1 MNKKVGERP
10 KDVGEASP
18 GRWIAE
24 EELTQLQGKLREAQ
38 ETLEAIR
45 NGEVDA
51 IVVTGDRIYTL
62 IGAEH
67 PYRVYVE
74 QMHEGAVTV
83 AADGLIL
90 YCNQRFADMMGAP
103 LEAVIGSVIST
114 ALSPGTWE
122 KISTVVGSTEA
133 VKHES
138 VLRRRNGEEI
148 AVNFTASKLCLA
160 AQNVICLVVTDLTLQ
175 KLDEEL
181 RLAKEVA
188 ERANLAKDGF
198 LATLSHELRT
208 PLTPALMAVSALE
221 QDQNL
226 SPRAQADLA
235 MIRRNIVLET
245 RLIDDLLDLTRIA
258 NNKLELVEVPLELHR
273 VLQNSVDICVA
284 GIEAKTLDLS
294 LELTA
299 TLTDTTGDIVRLQQ
313 VFWNVVRNATKFT
326 PIGGA
331 IRIFTS
337 NPQPGQFRVT
347 VADSGIGFDPAD
359 ADGLFESFKQ
369 VGDGATRRSG
379 GLGLGLA
386 ISRAIVNVHGGRIW
400 AESPGPNLGATFY
413 VELPLR
419 KAAPAAIS
427 EVAPSVASS
436 AGLRILLV
444 EDHDDTRHVF
454 QAILSQKGHSVK
466 SAATGEA
473 ALTLASSEVFDLVIS
488 DLGLPDFSGTDLMS
502 ILQKRY
508 SLRGVALS
516 GYGMEE
522 DIRRSKSAG
531 FDHHLTKPVDPA
543 RVDQLLANLT
553 KEIRRNAE
561 NPGNVMIAGLSDD
574 HVRRSSS
581 SAEEMCGDLA
591 KSEAS
596 GVLDDRAKSE
606 IDQ

>member
-1 MNKKVGERP
+1 MSKEVGERP
-10 KDVGEASP
+10 NDIGEASP
-18 GRWIAE
+18 GRWITE
-24 EELTQLQGKLREAQ
+24 EELSQLRGKLREAQ

-51 IVVTGDRIYTL
+51 IVVTGDRIYSL
-62 IGAEH
+62 AGAEH

-90 YCNQRFADMMGAP
+90 YCNQRFADMVGAP
-103 LEAVIGSVIST
+103 LEAVIGSLIST
-114 ALSPGTWE
+114 SLSPDSWE
-122 KISTVVGSTEA
+122 KISAVVGSAESA
-133 VKHES
+133 AKHES

-148 AVNFTASKLCLA
+148 PVNFTASKLCLA
-160 AQNVICLVVTDLTLQ
+160 DQNVICLVVTDLTLQ
-175 KLDEEL
+175 KVDEEL

-208 PLTPALMAVSALE
+208 PLTPALMAVSTLQ
-221 QDQNL
+221 QDQTL

-258 NNKLELVEVPLELHR
+258 NNRLELVEVPLELHR
-273 VLQNSVDICVA
+273 VLQNSIDICVA
-284 GIEAKTLDLS
+284 GLEAKTLDLS
-294 LELTA
+294 LDLNANLTG
-299 TLTDTTGDIVRLQQ
+299 TTGDIVRLQQ
-313 VFWNVVRNATKFT
+313 VFWNVIRNATKFT

-331 IRIFTS
+331 IRISTS

-359 ADGLFESFKQ
+359 AEKLFESFRQ
-369 VGDGATRRSG
+369 VGDDATRRSG

-386 ISRAIVNVHGGRIW
+386 ISRAIVNAHGGRIW
-400 AESPGPNLGATFY
+400 AECPGVNLGATFY
-413 VELPLR
+413 IELPLR
-419 KAAPAAIS
+419 KAASPAIS
-427 EVAPSVASS
+427 EGAPSVSAS

-444 EDHDDTRHVF
+444 EDHEDTRHVF
-454 QAILSQKGHSVK
+454 QAILRQKGHSVK

-473 ALTLASSEVFDLVIS
+473 ALALASSEVFDLVIS

-502 ILQKRY
+502 ILQERY

-531 FDHHLTKPVDPA
+531 FDHHLTKPVDPTKI
-543 RVDQLLANLT
+543 DELLANLT

-561 NPGNVMIAGLSDD
+561 IAGNA
-574 HVRRSSS
+574 VI
-581 SAEEMCGDLA
+581 AGN
-591 KSEAS
+591 
-596 GVLDDRAKSE
+596 GG
-606 IDQ
+606 

>member
-1 MNKKVGERP
+1 MSREVGESP
-10 KDVGEASP
+10 SNLGEASP
-18 GRWIAE
+18 GRWITE
-24 EELTQLQGKLREAQ
+24 EELRQLQGELRDAK

-51 IVVTGDRIYTL
+51 IVVTGDRVYSL
-62 IGAEH
+62 AGAEH

-90 YCNQRFADMMGAP
+90 YCNQRFADMVGAP
-103 LEAVIGSVIST
+103 LEAVIGSAIST
-114 ALSPGTWE
+114 SLSPESWE
-122 KISTVVGSTEA
+122 KISAVVSSPESA

-148 AVNFTASKLCLA
+148 PVNLSASKLCLA
-160 AQNVICLVVTDLTLQ
+160 DQNVICLVVTDLTLQ
-175 KLDEEL
+175 KVDEEL

-208 PLTPALMAVSALE
+208 PLTPALMAVSTLQ
-221 QDQNL
+221 QDQTL
-226 SPRAQADLA
+226 SPRVQADLA

-258 NNKLELVEVPLELHR
+258 NNRLELVEVPLALHR
-273 VLQNSVDICVA
+273 VLQNSIDICVA
-284 GIEAKTLDLS
+284 GIEAKSLDLS
-294 LELTA
+294 LDLNA
-299 TLTDTTGDIVRLQQ
+299 NLSDATGDIVRLQQ
-313 VFWNVVRNATKFT
+313 VFWNVIRNATKFT

-331 IRIFTS
+331 IRISTS
-337 NPQPGQFRVT
+337 NPQPDQFRVT

-359 ADGLFESFKQ
+359 AEKLFESFRQ
-369 VGDGATRRSG
+369 VGDDVTRRNG

-386 ISRAIVNVHGGRIW
+386 ISRAIVNAHGGRIW
-400 AESPGPNLGATFY
+400 AESSGVNLGATFY
-413 VELPLR
+413 IELPLR
-419 KAAPAAIS
+419 KAASPTIPEIAPAVPA
-427 EVAPSVASS
+427 S

-444 EDHDDTRHVF
+444 EDHEDTRHVF
-454 QAILSQKGHSVK
+454 QAILSQKGHAVQ

-473 ALTLASSEVFDLVIS
+473 ALALASSERFDLVIS
-488 DLGLPDFSGTDLMS
+488 DLGLPDFNGTDLMS
-502 ILQKRY
+502 ILRERY

-531 FDHHLTKPVDPA
+531 FDHHLTKPVDPTKL
-543 RVDQLLANLT
+543 DQLLANLT
-553 KEIRRNAE
+553 KEIRPKVENA
-561 NPGNVMIAGLSDD
+561 GNAVIAVNAGIT
-574 HVRRSSS
+574 
-581 SAEEMCGDLA
+581 E
-591 KSEAS
+591 
-596 GVLDDRAKSE
+596 
-606 IDQ
+606 

>member
-1 MNKKVGERP
+1 MSKEVGEGP
-10 KDVGEASP
+10 NDIGEVSP
-18 GRWIAE
+18 GRWMTE
-24 EELTQLQGKLREAQ
+24 EELSQLQGRLREAQ

-51 IVVTGDRIYTL
+51 IVVTGDRIFSL
-62 IGAEH
+62 AGAEH
-67 PYRVYVE
+67 PYRIYVE

-90 YCNQRFADMMGAP
+90 YCNQRFADMVGAP
-103 LEAVIGSVIST
+103 LEVVIGSVIST
-114 ALSPGTWE
+114 SLSPGSWE
-122 KISTVVGSTEA
+122 KISGVISSTESA
-133 VKHES
+133 AKHES

-148 AVNFTASKLCLA
+148 PVNFTASKLCLA
-160 AQNVICLVVTDLTLQ
+160 DQNVICLVVTDLTLQ
-175 KLDEEL
+175 KVDEEL

-208 PLTPALMAVSALE
+208 PLTPALMAVSALQ
-221 QDQNL
+221 QDQTL

-258 NNKLELVEVPLELHR
+258 NNRLELVEVPLALHR
-273 VLQNSVDICVA
+273 VLQNSIDICVA
-284 GIEAKTLDLS
+284 GIEGKTVDLS
-294 LELTA
+294 LDLNA
-299 TLTDTTGDIVRLQQ
+299 NLTDTTGDIVRLQQ
-313 VFWNVVRNATKFT
+313 VFWNVIRNATKFT

-331 IRIFTS
+331 IRISTS

-359 ADGLFESFKQ
+359 AEKLFESFRQ
-369 VGDGATRRSG
+369 VGDDATRRSG

-386 ISRAIVNVHGGRIW
+386 ISRAIVNAHGGRIW

-413 VELPLR
+413 IELPLR
-419 KAAPAAIS
+419 KAASPAIP
-427 EVAPSVASS
+427 EVAPSVPAS

-444 EDHDDTRHVF
+444 EDHEDTRHVF

-473 ALTLASSEVFDLVIS
+473 ALALASSEVFDLVIS

-502 ILQKRY
+502 ILQERY

-543 RVDQLLANLT
+543 KIDQLLANLT
-553 KEIRRNAE
+553 KEIRRKAE
-561 NPGNVMIAGLSDD
+561 NAGSAVIACNVGITENG
-574 HVRRSSS
+574 R
-581 SAEEMCGDLA
+581 
-591 KSEAS
+591 
-596 GVLDDRAKSE
+596 
-606 IDQ
+606 

>member
-1 MNKKVGERP
+1 MSKEVGERP
-10 KDVGEASP
+10 NDIGEASP
-18 GRWIAE
+18 GRWITE
-24 EELTQLQGKLREAQ
+24 EELSQLRGKLREAQ

-51 IVVTGDRIYTL
+51 IVVTGDRIYSL
-62 IGAEH
+62 AGAEH

-90 YCNQRFADMMGAP
+90 YCNQRFADMVGAP
-103 LEAVIGSVIST
+103 LEAVIGSLIST
-114 ALSPGTWE
+114 SLSPDSWE
-122 KISTVVGSTEA
+122 KISAVVGSAESA
-133 VKHES
+133 AKHES

-148 AVNFTASKLCLA
+148 PVNFTASKLCLA
-160 AQNVICLVVTDLTLQ
+160 DQNVICLVVTDLTLQ
-175 KLDEEL
+175 KVDEEL

-208 PLTPALMAVSALE
+208 PLTPALMAVSTLQ
-221 QDQNL
+221 QDQTL

-258 NNKLELVEVPLELHR
+258 NNRLELVEVPLELHR
-273 VLQNSVDICVA
+273 VLQNSIDICVA

-294 LELTA
+294 LDLSA
-299 TLTDTTGDIVRLQQ
+299 NLTDTTGDMVRLQQ
-313 VFWNVVRNATKFT
+313 VFWNVIRNATKFT

-331 IRIFTS
+331 IRISTS

-359 ADGLFESFKQ
+359 AEKLFESFRQ
-369 VGDGATRRSG
+369 VGDDATRRSG

-386 ISRAIVNVHGGRIW
+386 ISRAIVNAHGGRIW
-400 AESPGPNLGATFY
+400 AESSGANLGATFY
-413 VELPLR
+413 IELPLR
-419 KAAPAAIS
+419 KAASPAIP
-427 EVAPSVASS
+427 EVAPSVPAS

-444 EDHDDTRHVF
+444 EDHEDTRHVF

-473 ALTLASSEVFDLVIS
+473 ALALASSEVFDLVIS

-502 ILQKRY
+502 ILQERY

-531 FDHHLTKPVDPA
+531 FAHHLTKPVDPTKI
-543 RVDQLLANLT
+543 DQLLANLT
-553 KEIRRNAE
+553 KEIRHNAE
-561 NPGNVMIAGLSDD
+561 IAGIAGNVGMTENGS
-574 HVRRSSS
+574 
-581 SAEEMCGDLA
+581 
-591 KSEAS
+591 
-596 GVLDDRAKSE
+596 
-606 IDQ
+606 